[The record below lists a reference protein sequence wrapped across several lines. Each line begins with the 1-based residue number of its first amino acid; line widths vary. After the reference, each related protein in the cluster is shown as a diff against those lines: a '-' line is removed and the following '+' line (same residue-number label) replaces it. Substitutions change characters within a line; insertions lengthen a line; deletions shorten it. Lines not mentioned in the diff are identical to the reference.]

1 MVTEPTRLTI
11 VTDTGPCAAQGAR
24 HTWPL
29 SSPRTAEEHLAQHQV
44 GWFVTRTPSRR
55 SAAPGWVA
63 EGARHLSQIGE
74 GVRVAHGERCVFLY
88 GAHVTMM
95 ACYVRYSLWY

>member
-1 MVTEPTRLTI
+1 MSAKGVQATRATMVTEHTLLTI

-29 SSPRTAEEHLAQHQV
+29 ESPRTAEKHLAQHLM
-44 GWFVTRTPSRR
+44 GWFVTRTPSRP

-63 EGARHLSQIGE
+63 EGPGNSG
-74 GVRVAHGERCVFLY
+74 
-88 GAHVTMM
+88 T
-95 ACYVRYSLWY
+95 